1 MAKIKN
7 FLKESKQ
14 EFSKINWPTRAEAFR
29 MVFIV
34 IVLSLVVAFFL
45 GAVDYVFVNIIKY
58 ILS

>member
-1 MAKIKN
+1 MIKVKN

-34 IVLSLVVAFFL
+34 IILSLVVAFFL
-45 GAVDYVFVNIIKY
+45 GGVDYIFVNMIKF
-58 ILS
+58 ILG